1 MKKSITIIGI
11 ILGFLLIIYGFSIKI
26 PSNRIDT
33 YSATQYVGG
42 DDYNYIITS
51 SIQGGQISGA
61 TISKSIYIVGGIITT
76 LFSAINLFNDKSKKD
91 NSNIP
96 TITNDIVETM
106 K

>member
-42 DDYNYIITS
+42 DAYNYIIAS